1 MQKATLLAAAL
12 VALSASA
19 HADLKVVQTT
29 KIDNPQLKAYM
40 ETMTP
45 EQRANMAHSGGMMA
59 GMLPSQ
65 TTVYFSGSHAR
76 ADVGTTTLLFDAA
89 THQTITLNR
98 TSHTYASRPYK
109 APSASG
115 FQATVKPTGQ
125 TKVIQGHL
133 ARHYTLSATSASL
146 PGTIIQGDIWAA
158 QDLPTPPALSRGGP
172 FAIMQ
177 MLLNKVK
184 GYPLIANV
192 VATGSPMGNT
202 TVQSKVT
209 SVSKAPLPASLF
221 AIPAGY
227 VKAAGGEAGG

>member
-1 MQKATLLAAAL
+1 MQKATVLAAAL
-12 VALSASA
+12 LALSVSA

-76 ADVGTTTLLFDAA
+76 ADVGATTLLFDAA
-89 THQTITLNR
+89 TRQAITLNR
-98 TSHTYASRPYK
+98 TNHTYAARPLK
-109 APSASG
+109 APGAGG

-125 TKVIQGHL
+125 TKLIQGHL
-133 ARHYTLSATSASL
+133 ARHYTLSATSPSL

-158 QDLPTPPALSRGGP
+158 QDLPAPPALSAGGP

-177 MLLNKVK
+177 TLLSKVK
-184 GYPLIANV
+184 GYPLLTNV

-202 TVQSKVT
+202 TFQSKVI
-209 SVSKAPLPASLF
+209 SVSKAALPASVF

-227 VKAAGGEAGG
+227 KKAAGGETGG